1 MSTISLLRKTCKRV
15 HTQKNKRILKILF
28 LTDSFFK
35 LNPHMNITNYFDFD
49 NAISKNNN
57 SFSFF
62 FFLQAIANTLLATFQ
77 NLQRVPGITEMR
89 KNKIK

>member
-1 MSTISLLRKTCKRV
+1 
-15 HTQKNKRILKILF
+15 
-28 LTDSFFK
+28 
-35 LNPHMNITNYFDFD
+35 MNITNYFDFD